1 MALTYSFPDLEP
13 VHCSM
18 SSSNCCFLTCIQVTL
33 EAGRVVWYS
42 YLFKNFPQFVV
53 IYTVKGFGVIN
64 KTGVDVFLELSCS
77 FYDPV
82 DAGNLISGSSAF
94 SKSSLTCGSSHFTYC
109 WSLAWSS
116 HKLYIRRHWTISR
129 DIRQGA
135 KISLCEG
142 IEIIQSLFSR
152 HCGVMLE
159 IDIKLSAKITHMFP
173 SAVRHLPRE
182 TYDLAVEASMKLEG
196 WNHRG
201 WSQRRKHLNEK
212 LISK

>member
-1 MALTYSFPDLEP
+1 MAAQLPHFISLYLSYFVFSLCVSVTAFYSLCCC
-13 VHCSM
+13 CSIKK
-18 SSSNCCFLTCIQVTL
+18 SCPTL
-33 EAGRVVWYS
+33 C
-42 YLFKNFPQFVV
+42 
-53 IYTVKGFGVIN
+53 
-64 KTGVDVFLELSCS
+64 D
-77 FYDPV
+77 
-82 DAGNLISGSSAF
+82 
-94 SKSSLTCGSSHFTYC
+94 
-109 WSLAWSS
+109 S

-196 WNHRG
+196 
-201 WSQRRKHLNEK
+201 
-212 LISK
+212 